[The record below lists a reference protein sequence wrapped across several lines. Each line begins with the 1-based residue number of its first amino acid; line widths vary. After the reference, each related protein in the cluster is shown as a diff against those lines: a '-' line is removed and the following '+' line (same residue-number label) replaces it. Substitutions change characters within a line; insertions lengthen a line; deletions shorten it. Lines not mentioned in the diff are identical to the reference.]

1 MAYSSTSKYVQ
12 LTPYLVMEY
21 LYADQPNPETY
32 PVNTGST
39 TVAYD
44 KLINGIIKGVG
55 STASNNVQIFNQ
67 SQDYSITTNTSL
79 NSVVKVSDNSYI
91 TLDPNYI
98 VPYNDFNSNLTSTAD
113 LPVTFSSNIFL
124 TYDSV
129 RYHIL
134 AGYNL
139 GNIDGLILGIDFLDV
154 DGSYVTFSQ
163 IFLDS
168 GFSDQYTLNPS
179 PLMIGINSYD
189 KYFEIKIP
197 SLLFLNNQYIS
208 SANPSLTAAALFSKS
223 GRGFVVGSPM
233 RIRAY
238 EVLNT
243 TLTSGY
249 PTYGAN
255 LIATLSLE
263 SEDPFTNIGAQIA
276 PADTGDFFEFFATDN
291 DGFIEDFILFQN
303 SIGNAYYIQ
312 NNIEVIEQI
321 GTAFIQTA
329 NFFTIQTTAYDIP
342 NLYRP
347 IIRNAGVA
355 SSFTLRYTMT
365 LVNSADQSRVTR
377 IASYTSTNPAKYG
390 SFIAPL
396 QLQTLPQV
404 QKIYNKLA
412 TATNIGVPNSS
423 TSPKV
428 VVKYSNVFFERG
440 LVNTTLTNLVVK
452 GNTITTA
459 DGQSSQNETAFGQG
473 KAYIFISPF
482 DNYYKFTF
490 YKQGTD
496 GNTQLIDL
504 ETSGTYYMVFINNS
518 NKKVS
523 APTID
528 NKNIANSAKGE
539 LAFKV
544 SETLSTEIL
553 QYTNRNFYITNRP
566 PASSDPDIVKSQI
579 PIGSAAKDAL
589 ANRST
594 SLNESA
600 SDIILAAKQI
610 NEGLLTNRLT
620 VSANSSSVLYY
631 GNWLKEGETIP
642 SPPPPPAP
650 ATGPSPSPG
659 TTLDPRTTQT
669 VTDPTR
675 LESFVDISER
685 TPGALVPTV
694 SFWQQFA
701 GDGTVTDPN
710 LNSSN
715 TISSITGLNSFTPAP
730 LSPNALRS
738 AVASDVQGKISL
750 GWSTND
756 IISYFLDPTQ
766 PGYKLYVGLTKEI
779 FTQAVTGIFDDS
791 ALIIL
796 NNYGNTNSG
805 STNGGQAANRG
816 STSNQTGTDG
826 NVDTSDGIVD
836 FFTNDERRA
845 ERRERREE
853 RRRERRR

>member
-1 MAYSSTSKYVQ
+1 
-12 LTPYLVMEY
+12 
-21 LYADQPNPETY
+21 
-32 PVNTGST
+32 
-39 TVAYD
+39 
-44 KLINGIIKGVG
+44 
-55 STASNNVQIFNQ
+55 
-67 SQDYSITTNTSL
+67 
-79 NSVVKVSDNSYI
+79 
-91 TLDPNYI
+91 
-98 VPYNDFNSNLTSTAD
+98 
-113 LPVTFSSNIFL
+113 
-124 TYDSV
+124 
-129 RYHIL
+129 
-134 AGYNL
+134 
-139 GNIDGLILGIDFLDV
+139 
-154 DGSYVTFSQ
+154 
-163 IFLDS
+163 
-168 GFSDQYTLNPS
+168 
-179 PLMIGINSYD
+179 MIGINSYD

-685 TPGALVPTV
+685 TPGALVSTV

>member
-1 MAYSSTSKYVQ
+1 MAYSTTSKYVQ

-21 LYADQPNPETY
+21 MYADQPNPETY

-55 STASNNVQIFNQ
+55 GTATNDVQIFNQ

-79 NSVVKVSDNSYI
+79 NSVVKVTENSYI
-91 TLDPNYI
+91 TLNPNYI

-113 LPVTFSSNIFL
+113 LPINFANNIFL

-154 DGSYVTFSQ
+154 NGSYVTFSQ
-163 IFLDS
+163 IFLDN

-197 SLLFLNNQYIS
+197 SLLYLNNQYIS
-208 SANPSLTAAALFSKS
+208 SANPSLTAAALFSQS

-233 RIRAY
+233 RIRTY

-249 PTYGAN
+249 ETYGAN
-255 LIATLSLE
+255 LIAILSLE

-329 NFFTIQTTAYDIP
+329 NFFTIQTSAYDIP

-377 IASYTSTNPAKYG
+377 MASYTSTNAAKYG
-390 SFIAPL
+390 SYIAPL
-396 QLQTLPQV
+396 QLQTLPQA
-404 QKIYNKLA
+404 QKIYNKIA
-412 TATNIGVPNSS
+412 TATNIAAPSS
-423 TSPKV
+423 TSSPKLI
-428 VVKYSNVFFERG
+428 VKYSNLFFERG
-440 LVNTTLTNLVVK
+440 LVNTTLANLVVK
-452 GNTITTA
+452 GTSITTA
-459 DGQSSQNETAFGQG
+459 DGSSATPTVSYGQG
-473 KAYIFISPF
+473 KAYITISAF

-490 YKQGTD
+490 YKQDNNGVI
-496 GNTQLIDL
+496 QLIDL
-504 ETSGTYYMVFINNS
+504 ESSGTYYMVFINNS
-518 NKKVS
+518 DKKVS
-523 APTID
+523 APTIE
-528 NKNIANSAKGE
+528 NIAISNPAKGE

-553 QYTNRNFYITNRP
+553 QYKNRNFYITNRP
-566 PASSDPDIVKSQI
+566 PAISDPDVTKSQI
-579 PIGSAAKDAL
+579 PTSGEAKDAL
-589 ANRST
+589 AKNST
-594 SLNESA
+594 ALNESA
-600 SDIILAAKQI
+600 KDLILAAKQI
-610 NEGLLTNRLT
+610 NEGLLTNKVA
-620 VSANSSSVLYY
+620 VSANSSSVLYF
-631 GNWLKEGETIP
+631 GNWLKVGETAP
-642 SPPPPPAP
+642 VVVQTPTPTPA
-650 ATGPSPSPG
+650 GPTG
-659 TTLDPRTTQT
+659 TTFSQLNDAARELTVVQDNVLTATKSSWQLSGNPSNSVDVTTGEININLTETVVASTASLPASTTIPITTTTQN
-669 VTDPTR
+669 V
-675 LESFVDISER
+675 
-685 TPGALVPTV
+685 
-694 SFWQQFA
+694 
-701 GDGTVTDPN
+701 
-710 LNSSN
+710 
-715 TISSITGLNSFTPAP
+715 
-730 LSPNALRS
+730 NALTPLQLQISVS
-738 AVASDVQGKISL
+738 ADVQGKIAL
-750 GWSTND
+750 GWATND

-766 PGYKLYVGLTKEI
+766 IGFKLYVGLTKEI
-779 FTQAVTGIFDDS
+779 FTKAVTGIFTDS
-791 ALIIL
+791 ALGIL
-796 NNYGNTNSG
+796 NSYGNTNNG
-805 STNGGQAANRG
+805 ITNGGISARRG
-816 STSNQTGTDG
+816 STTSPTGTDSG
-826 NVDTSDGIVD
+826 NAASAFNNQSPI
-836 FFTNDERRA
+836 RR
-845 ERRERREE
+845 
-853 RRRERRR
+853 